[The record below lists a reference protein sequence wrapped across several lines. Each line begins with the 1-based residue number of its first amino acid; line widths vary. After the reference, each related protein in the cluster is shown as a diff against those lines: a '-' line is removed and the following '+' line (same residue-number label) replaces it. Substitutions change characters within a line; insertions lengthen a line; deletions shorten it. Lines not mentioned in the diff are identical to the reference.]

1 MAINMLWTMKK
12 RLYNLICCWLV
23 ATTRPHSGT
32 QPPRPVMSSDIQKFK
47 KISTFYSTRVA
58 WTQVGP
64 SVNTFFIFH
73 ILRIWNF
80 LKFGNVNIWR
90 GQQIFPS
97 QPNLFE
103 FLATKSTQKSI
114 SPIPLFWKL
123 WNEIYYIWLVEGFP
137 TISQTSPNSKRV
149 FIFYSF

>member
-32 QPPRPVMSSDIQKFK
+32 QPPRPVMSSDIQKFN

-80 LKFGNVNIWR
+80 LKFGNVNTMRVQRIS
-90 GQQIFPS
+90 PS
-97 QPNLFE
+97 QPNLFQ
-103 FLATKSTQKSI
+103 FVWI
-114 SPIPLFWKL
+114 SSNKTHSKINIFHT
-123 WNEIYYIWLVEGFP
+123 LVLKIVKWTLLNLTCWGLSNNIMNTPKF
-137 TISQTSPNSKRV
+137 Q
-149 FIFYSF
+149 